1 MTFSRFSSAAALLL
15 SLSLA
20 GASAVSAQDAP
31 GRGTNPQQ
39 AQQRVVEMFL
49 DHATAELNLT
59 AEQRSGLE
67 VALQETMD
75 RRGEL
80 ARNQQQLRREI
91 RDALSD
97 PETAD
102 DEFRRLADASL
113 MLKRQEVELLGWQQ
127 DRLLEE
133 LTPRQSL
140 RFMLLQEQ
148 LAQRIQAMRRE
159 RGR

>member
-1 MTFSRFSSAAALLL
+1 MTLSRYSSAAALLL

-20 GASAVSAQDAP
+20 GASAVSAQDPP

-39 AQQRVVEMFL
+39 AQQRVIEMFL

-67 VALQETMD
+67 VALRETMD

-80 ARNQQQLRREI
+80 ARNHQQLRREI

-97 PETAD
+97 PATAD
-102 DEFRRLADASL
+102 DEFRRLAAASL
-113 MLKRQEVELLGWQQ
+113 MLKRQEVELLDWQQ
-127 DRLLEE
+127 NRLLEE